1 MPDPA
6 FAEFCGIRSL
16 FFRVRAAKLPVTMR
30 ITRTIK
36 ALLVAFLLIVTSQ
49 SMAVARGTMRD
60 ASGAVVLCTGTG
72 PITVLTDADGQP
84 IGPSHICP
92 DCALTVMAGLA
103 EAFDL
108 PRPEQTLL
116 RFTPIQLSYRAHDTI
131 PPRAKARAPPVV

>member
-1 MPDPA
+1 
-6 FAEFCGIRSL
+6 
-16 FFRVRAAKLPVTMR
+16 MR

-36 ALLVAFLLIVTSQ
+36 AVLVAFLLIVTSQ

-92 DCALTVMAGLA
+92 DCALTVIAGLA

-108 PRPEQTLL
+108 PQPEQTLL
-116 RFTPIQLSYRAHDTI
+116 RFTPAVLSYSAHDTI
-131 PPRAKARAPPVV
+131 PPRPRARAPPLV